1 MGKGLSG
8 RRLAMWG
15 SKKNTCTSKIN
26 TLIGQHTTINGD
38 ISYSGGLHVE
48 GEIKGNVVATSGVES
63 VMILSETGVIEGDV
77 RVPNMV
83 LNGTIHGDVHAAQH
97 LNLLANT
104 RVNGNVYYSLV
115 EMAGGA
121 EVNGNLVHC
130 REDAPVTEAQYDD
143 FEITEAMKE
152 EMPQVRNNS

>member
-1 MGKGLSG
+1 
-8 RRLAMWG
+8 MWG
-15 SKKNTCTSKIN
+15 SKKKTCTSKIN
-26 TLIGQHTTINGD
+26 TLIGQHTTVSGD

-48 GEIKGNVVATSGVES
+48 GEIKGNVVATNGMDS
-63 VMILSETGVIEGDV
+63 VLILSETGVIEGDV

-83 LNGTIHGDVHAAQH
+83 LNGTVHGDVHATRH

-121 EVNGNLVHC
+121 EVNGNLVHSK
-130 REDAPVTEAQYDD
+130 DGVTTVDVNHDD
-143 FEITEAMKE
+143 SEMSEAMIE
-152 EMPQVRNNS
+152 EISQIRNNS

>member
-1 MGKGLSG
+1 
-8 RRLAMWG
+8 MWG
-15 SKKNTCTSKIN
+15 SKKSACTSKIN

-38 ISYSGGLHVE
+38 ICYSGGLHVE
-48 GEIKGNVVATSGVES
+48 GEIKGNVVAINGMDS
-63 VMILSETGVIEGDV
+63 VLILSETGVIEGDV

-83 LNGTIHGDVHAAQH
+83 LNGTVHGDVHATRH

-121 EVNGNLVHC
+121 EVNGNLVHSK
-130 REDAPVTEAQYDD
+130 ENASVFDAQLDD
-143 FEITEAMKE
+143 SDISEAMVE
-152 EMPQVRNNS
+152 EISQIGNNS

>member
-1 MGKGLSG
+1 
-8 RRLAMWG
+8 MWG
-15 SKKNTCTSKIN
+15 SKKSTCTSKIN

-48 GEIKGNVVATSGVES
+48 GEIKGNVVATSGMDS
-63 VMILSETGVIEGDV
+63 VLILSETGVIEGDV

-83 LNGTIHGDVHAAQH
+83 LNGTIHGDVHATQH

-104 RVNGNVYYSLV
+104 RINGNVYYSLV

-130 REDAPVTEAQYDD
+130 REDASANNEKYDGS
-143 FEITEAMKE
+143 EISESIVE
-152 EMPQVRNNS
+152 EISQLRNNS